1 MARFRSTRAPVP
13 LDPRRLEE
21 LAVGYVGRYATTRA
35 KLTAYLARKLRE
47 RGWDGE
53 RQPDLEAMAARF
65 AELGYVDDAAYALA
79 KSQALSNRG
88 YGKRR
93 LEQKLR
99 LAGVAEEDSAAARD
113 HADEAALDAA
123 VRYARR
129 RKIGPFAADAPDPR
143 RREKSVAAMVRA
155 GHPFAIARIIAD
167 LPPGADFDI
176 EALRTANPY

>member
-1 MARFRSTRAPVP
+1 MARFRSTRTPVP
-13 LDPRRLEE
+13 LDARRLEE
-21 LAVGYVGRYATTRA
+21 LALGYVGRYATTRA

-53 RQPDLEAMAARF
+53 EAADVGAIAARF
-65 AELGYVDDAAYALA
+65 AELGYVDDSAYALA
-79 KSQALSNRG
+79 KSQALTSRG

-113 HADEAALDAA
+113 HADEAAVDAA

-129 RKIGPFAADAPDPR
+129 RKIGPFASDAPDPR
-143 RREKSVAAMVRA
+143 GREKAVAAMVRA
-155 GHPFAIARIIAD
+155 GHPFSIARILAD
-167 LPPGADFDI
+167 MPPGAELDI
-176 EALRTANPY
+176 EALRTSDPY